1 MHAHAC
7 TGMWSQHRSSVNVMQ
22 MLRLAHPTSRMH
34 ARTAVLHV
42 PTRCRPKRYTMHA
55 VYIHTIYIYIHVC
68 VYIYIHIRTYMR
80 VCKYNYAHLY
90 IHAGVVDST
99 DVEYT
104 HATGT
109 VHSHGRI
116 CREKRSIV
124 KQCGNT
130 SACKAPMYANTNKVP
145 EIQAGGVY
153 MCWCICLRNMSGS
166 ANHLYEHT
174 CMHVHSTAMCS
185 PIVAKTG
192 NISMKCRAL

>member
-1 MHAHAC
+1 VVATSIVGQCNADGSASTPHEPYACQNGSAACSYTVQTQAIHHAC
-7 TGMWSQHRSSVNVMQ
+7 S
-22 MLRLAHPTSRMH
+22 
-34 ARTAVLHV
+34 
-42 PTRCRPKRYTMHA
+42 
-55 VYIHTIYIYIHVC
+55 IHTYNIYIYIYIHVC